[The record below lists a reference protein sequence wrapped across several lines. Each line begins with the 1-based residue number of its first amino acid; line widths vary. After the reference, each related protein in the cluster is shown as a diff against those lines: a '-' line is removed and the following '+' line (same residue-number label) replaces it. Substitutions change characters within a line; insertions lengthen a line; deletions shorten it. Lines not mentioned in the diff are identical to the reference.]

1 MINLFYLIFIITLHL
16 KFYLYVDISEKE
28 GCIVDINSIM
38 SSQLMEL
45 QQTVQMSVM
54 QNALNLNASAAVE
67 LLEDMPQTQ
76 ASHPYKGTA
85 FDISV

>member
-1 MINLFYLIFIITLHL
+1 M
-16 KFYLYVDISEKE
+16 
-28 GCIVDINSIM
+28 DINSIM

-67 LLEDMPQTQ
+67 LLEDMPQPQ
-76 ASHPYKGTA
+76 AAHPYKGTSV
-85 FDISV
+85 DISV

>member
-1 MINLFYLIFIITLHL
+1 M
-16 KFYLYVDISEKE
+16 S
-28 GCIVDINSIM
+28 INSIM

-67 LLEDMPQTQ
+67 LLEDMSQPQ
-76 ASHPYKGTA
+76 AIAHPHKGTIV
-85 FDISV
+85 DISV